1 MKNKIL
7 IAITFFSIS
16 YANAQSYFGYL
27 NDNYA
32 GVHSVINNP
41 ANIVDSRYRTD
52 INLVSFSGLLTND
65 YYGAKIGD
73 ALKSDYDFERDAKQ
87 YPTDSNNFL
96 VNIDVLGP
104 SFMFNL
110 NKKSSLALF
119 TRARSITHLSNISGK
134 ALNDINEDV
143 NEDYKVNNQNFSIAA
158 NAWGEFGVSY
168 ARILMD
174 KGRHFLKGGFSAKYL
189 YGAFT
194 GYAKANNVSIDYN
207 YDEVNE
213 ENSTTTTT
221 GYLETGNITSFDDF
235 DDPTENTGSGFGAD
249 LGFTYEY
256 RPDYEKYQYTNKEGG
271 KSYHKDQN
279 KYKFRLGIS
288 VTDIGSIKY
297 KDALVNVYDVN
308 DSYTN
313 AEYDADP
320 SFDNLYTKISETKSV
335 KFNLPTAIHLN
346 ADWRMN
352 KRFYLNLNT
361 DFSAVAAEN
370 KNSSYINN
378 NVSLTPRYEVKWL
391 SLYTPISYLE
401 YSGLQA
407 GFGFRAGPL
416 FVGSGSI
423 VSAMLSETKAIDVHL
438 GLKIPIY
445 QSKIKDIDFDGVN
458 DTDDS
463 CPDVAGPVE
472 NKGCPWGDADNDG
485 LTDNLD
491 KCPTEFGPTENNGCP
506 WTDKDGDKVLDK
518 DDSCPDVVGA
528 VENKGCPWG
537 DEDKDGVTDNLD
549 KCPAVFGEKDNN
561 GCPYTDKD
569 GDKVL
574 DKDDK
579 CPEVV
584 GTIENFGC
592 PVINTNVIKKL
603 NDYSKSVLFDS
614 GKATVKADS
623 YVTLD
628 AMAEIM
634 KEYEAT
640 NFSIEGHT
648 DNVGK
653 PESNLELSAERAL
666 AIKTYLISKGINA
679 NRLNSQGFGAAKP
692 ITSNKTT
699 AGKAANRR
707 VEIKVVQ

>member
-1 MKNKIL
+1 M
-7 IAITFFSIS
+7 

-41 ANIVDSRYRTD
+41 ANIVDTRYRAD
-52 INLVSFSGLLTND
+52 INLTSISGLLTND
-65 YYGAKIGD
+65 YYGAKFGD
-73 ALKSDYDFERDAKQ
+73 ILKSDYDFERDAKQ
-87 YPTDSNNFL
+87 YPTNSNNFL
-96 VNIDVLGP
+96 INADVLGP

-119 TRARSITHLSNISGK
+119 TRVRSITHLSNISGK
-134 ALNDINEDV
+134 ALNDIQDDINENYQV
-143 NEDYKVNNQNFSIAA
+143 SNQNFSIAA

-174 KGRHFLKGGFSAKYL
+174 KGQHFLKGGFSAKYL

-194 GYAKANNVSIDYN
+194 GFAKANNLNIAYN
-207 YDEVNE
+207 YTGDPNT
-213 ENSTTTTT
+213 STTSSS
-221 GYLETGNITSFDDF
+221 GNLEAGNITSLDNF

-249 LGFTYEY
+249 FGFTYEY
-256 RPDYEKYQYTNKEGG
+256 RPNYANHQYTNKEGG

-279 KYKFRLGIS
+279 KYKFRLGVS
-288 VTDIGSIKY
+288 VTDIGAINY
-297 KDALVNVYDVN
+297 KDAIVSTYNVNTTYTDAQYD
-308 DSYTN
+308 TN
-313 AEYDADP
+313 P
-320 SFDNLYTKISETKSV
+320 SFDNLYTKTSESKSV
-335 KFNLPTAIHLN
+335 KFKLPTAIHLN

-361 DFSAVAAEN
+361 DFSAVAAEDR
-370 KNSSYINN
+370 NSSYINN

-391 SLYTPISYLE
+391 SFYAPISYLE

-423 VSAMLSETKAIDVHL
+423 VSAMLSETKALDVHL

-445 QSKIKDIDFDGVN
+445 QSKIKDIDFDGI
-458 DTDDS
+458 DDKEDS
-463 CPDVAGPVE
+463 CPEVAGPTE
-472 NKGCPWGDADNDG
+472 NKGCPWGDADQDG

-491 KCPTEFGPTENNGCP
+491 KCINEFGPTENNGCP
-506 WTDKDGDKVLDK
+506 WPDKDGDKVLDK
-518 DDSCPDVVGA
+518 DDKCPDVVGPI
-528 VENKGCPWG
+528 ENKGCPWG

-549 KCPAVFGEKDNN
+549 NCPTLFGEKDNN

-579 CPEVV
+579 CPDVI
-584 GTIENFGC
+584 GTIENNGC
-592 PVINTNVIKKL
+592 PVIDTKVIKKL

-614 GKATVKADS
+614 GKATVKEDS

-640 NFSIEGHT
+640 NFSIEGYT

-653 PESNLELSAERAL
+653 PESNIELSAERAL
-666 AIKTYLISKGINA
+666 AIKTYLISKGINE

-692 ITSNKTT
+692 IASNKTT
-699 AGKAANRR
+699 AGKSANRR
-707 VEIKVVQ
+707 VEIKVIQ

>member
-7 IAITFFSIS
+7 FAIAFFSIC

-41 ANIVDSRYRTD
+41 ANIVDNRYRAD

-65 YYGAKIGD
+65 YYGAKFGD
-73 ALKSDYDFERDAKQ
+73 LLKSDYDFERDGKQ
-87 YPTDSNNFL
+87 YPSDANNFL
-96 VNIDVLGP
+96 INADILGP

-110 NKKSSLALF
+110 NKKSSLAIF

-134 ALNDINEDV
+134 ALNDIQEDIDE
-143 NEDYKVNNQNFSIAA
+143 NYQVNNQNFSIAA

-174 KGRHFLKGGFSAKYL
+174 KGEHFLKGGLSAKYL

-194 GYAKANNVSIDYN
+194 GYAKANNLNIAYN
-207 YDEVNE
+207 YTGDPATN
-213 ENSTTTTT
+213 TTSSS
-221 GYLETGNITSFDDF
+221 GNLEAGNITSLDNF

-256 RPDYEKYQYTNKEGG
+256 RPDHQKYKYTNKEGG
-271 KSYHKDQN
+271 TSYHKEQN
-279 KYKFRLGIS
+279 KYKFKIGVSI
-288 VTDIGSIKY
+288 TDIGAINY
-297 KDALVNVYDVN
+297 KDAIVSVYNVNTT
-308 DSYTN
+308 YTD
-313 AEYDADP
+313 AQYDADP
-320 SFDNLYTKISETKSV
+320 SFDNLYTKISESKSV
-335 KFNLPTAIHLN
+335 RFKLPTAIHLN

-361 DFSAVAAEN
+361 DFSAVAAED

-391 SLYTPISYLE
+391 SLYAPISYLE

-407 GFGFRAGPL
+407 GFGFRVGPL
-416 FVGSGSI
+416 FIGSGSI
-423 VSAMLSETKAIDVHL
+423 ISAMLSETQALDAHL

-445 QSKIKDIDFDGVN
+445 HSKIKGIDFDGIK
-458 DTDDS
+458 DIEDG

-491 KCPTEFGPTENNGCP
+491 KCINEFGPSENNGCP
-506 WTDKDGDKVLDK
+506 WPDTDSDKVLDK
-518 DDSCPDVVGA
+518 DDTCPNVAGP

-549 KCPAVFGEKDNN
+549 NCPTLFGEKDNN

-579 CPEVV
+579 CPDVV

-592 PVINTNVIKKL
+592 PVIDTKVIKKL

-614 GKATVKADS
+614 GKATVKTDS
-623 YVTLD
+623 YATLD

-640 NFSIEGHT
+640 NFSIEGYT
-648 DNVGK
+648 DNVGN
-653 PESNLELSAERAL
+653 PEKNLELSAERAL

-692 ITSNKTT
+692 IASNKTT
-699 AGKAANRR
+699 AGKSANRR

>member
-1 MKNKIL
+1 
-7 IAITFFSIS
+7 
-16 YANAQSYFGYL
+16 
-27 NDNYA
+27 
-32 GVHSVINNP
+32 
-41 ANIVDSRYRTD
+41 
-52 INLVSFSGLLTND
+52 
-65 YYGAKIGD
+65 
-73 ALKSDYDFERDAKQ
+73 
-87 YPTDSNNFL
+87 
-96 VNIDVLGP
+96 
-104 SFMFNL
+104 MFNL
-110 NKKSSLALF
+110 NTKSSLAVF

-134 ALNDINEDV
+134 ALNDIQEDINE
-143 NEDYKVNNQNFSIAA
+143 NYQVNNQNFSIAA
-158 NAWGEFGVSY
+158 NAWGEFGASY

-174 KGRHFLKGGFSAKYL
+174 KGQHFLKGGLSAKYL

-194 GYAKANNVSIDYN
+194 GYAKANNFNIAYN
-207 YDEVNE
+207 YTGDPNT
-213 ENSTTTTT
+213 STTTSS
-221 GYLETGNITSFDDF
+221 GNLEAGNITSLDNF

-256 RPDYEKYQYTNKEGG
+256 RPEHQKYKYTNKEGG
-271 KSYHKDQN
+271 TSYHKEQN
-279 KYKFRLGIS
+279 KYKFKLGFSI
-288 VTDIGSIKY
+288 TDIGAINY
-297 KDALVNVYDVN
+297 KDAIVNTYNVN
-308 DSYTN
+308 TSYTDT
-313 AEYDADP
+313 EYDTDP
-320 SFDNLYTKISETKSV
+320 SFDKLYTKISESKSV
-335 KFNLPTAIHLN
+335 KFKLPTAIHLN
-346 ADWRMN
+346 ADWSIT

-361 DFSAVAAEN
+361 DFSAVKAED

-407 GFGFRAGPL
+407 GFGFRVGPL

-423 VSAMLSETKAIDVHL
+423 ISAMLSETKALDAHL

-445 QSKIKDIDFDGVN
+445 QRKIKDIDFDGVDDIN
-458 DTDDS
+458 DS

-491 KCPTEFGPTENNGCP
+491 KCINEFGPTENNGCP
-506 WTDKDGDKVLDK
+506 WPDKDGDTVLDK
-518 DDSCPDVVGA
+518 DDTCPDVAGA

-549 KCPAVFGEKDNN
+549 KCPSVFGEKDNN

-579 CPEVV
+579 CPDVV

-653 PESNLELSAERAL
+653 PESNIELSAERAL
-666 AIKTYLISKGINA
+666 AIKTYLVSKGINQ
-679 NRLNSQGFGAAKP
+679 NRLSSQGFGAAKP
-692 ITSNKTT
+692 IASNKTT
-699 AGKAANRR
+699 AGKSANRR

>member
-7 IAITFFSIS
+7 FAIAFFSIC

-41 ANIVDSRYRTD
+41 ANIVDTRYRAD

-65 YYGAKIGD
+65 YYGAKFGD
-73 ALKSDYDFERDAKQ
+73 LLKSDYDFERDGKQ
-87 YPTDSNNFL
+87 YPSDANNFL
-96 VNIDVLGP
+96 INADILGP

-110 NKKSSLALF
+110 NKKSSLAIF

-134 ALNDINEDV
+134 ALNDIQEDIDE
-143 NEDYKVNNQNFSIAA
+143 NYQVNNQNFSIAA

-174 KGRHFLKGGFSAKYL
+174 KGEHFLKGGLSAKYL

-194 GYAKANNVSIDYN
+194 GYAKANNLNIAYN
-207 YDEVNE
+207 YTGDPAT
-213 ENSTTTTT
+213 STTSSS
-221 GYLETGNITSFDDF
+221 GNLEAGNITSLDNF

-256 RPDYEKYQYTNKEGG
+256 RPDHQKYKYTNKEGG
-271 KSYHKDQN
+271 TSYHKEQN
-279 KYKFRLGIS
+279 KYKFKIGVSI
-288 VTDIGSIKY
+288 TDIGAINY
-297 KDALVNVYDVN
+297 KDAIVSVYNVNTT
-308 DSYTN
+308 YTD
-313 AEYDADP
+313 AQYDADP
-320 SFDNLYTKISETKSV
+320 SFDNLYTKISESKSV
-335 KFNLPTAIHLN
+335 RFKLPTAIHLN

-361 DFSAVAAEN
+361 DFSAVAAED

-391 SLYTPISYLE
+391 SLYAPISYLE

-407 GFGFRAGPL
+407 GFGFRVGPL
-416 FVGSGSI
+416 FIGSGSI
-423 VSAMLSETKAIDVHL
+423 ISAMLSETQALDAHL

-445 QSKIKDIDFDGVN
+445 HSKIKDIDFDGIK
-458 DTDDS
+458 DIEDG

-491 KCPTEFGPTENNGCP
+491 KCINEFGPSENNGCP
-506 WTDKDGDKVLDK
+506 WPDTDSDKVLDK
-518 DDSCPDVVGA
+518 DDTCPNVAGP

-549 KCPAVFGEKDNN
+549 NCPTLFGEKDNN

-579 CPEVV
+579 CPDVV

-592 PVINTNVIKKL
+592 PVIDTKVIKKL

-614 GKATVKADS
+614 GKATVKTDS
-623 YVTLD
+623 YATLD

-640 NFSIEGHT
+640 NFSIEGYT
-648 DNVGK
+648 DNVGN
-653 PESNLELSAERAL
+653 PEKNLELSAERAL

-692 ITSNKTT
+692 IASNKTT
-699 AGKAANRR
+699 AGKSANRR

>member
-1 MKNKIL
+1 
-7 IAITFFSIS
+7 
-16 YANAQSYFGYL
+16 
-27 NDNYA
+27 
-32 GVHSVINNP
+32 
-41 ANIVDSRYRTD
+41 
-52 INLVSFSGLLTND
+52 
-65 YYGAKIGD
+65 
-73 ALKSDYDFERDAKQ
+73 
-87 YPTDSNNFL
+87 
-96 VNIDVLGP
+96 
-104 SFMFNL
+104 MFNL
-110 NKKSSLALF
+110 NKSSSLALF

-134 ALNDINEDV
+134 ALNDIQEDINENYEV
-143 NEDYKVNNQNFSIAA
+143 RNQNFSIAA
-158 NAWGEFGVSY
+158 NAWAEFGVSY

-174 KGRHFLKGGFSAKYL
+174 KGQHFLKGGLSAKYL
-189 YGAFT
+189 YGGFT
-194 GYAKANNVSIDYN
+194 GYAKGNNFNLKYDYFGN
-207 YDEVNE
+207 DATN
-213 ENSTTTTT
+213 TTTTS
-221 GYLETGNITSFDDF
+221 GNIETGNITSLDDF

-249 LGFTYEY
+249 LGFTFEY
-256 RPDYEKYQYTNKEGG
+256 RPDHQKYKYTNKEGG
-271 KSYHKDQN
+271 TSYHKEQN
-279 KYKFRLGIS
+279 KYKFKIGVSI
-288 VTDIGSIKY
+288 TDIGAINY
-297 KDALVNVYDVN
+297 KDAVVSVYN
-308 DSYTN
+308 ANTSYTD

-320 SFDNLYTKISETKSV
+320 SFDNLYTKISESKSV
-335 KFNLPTAIHLN
+335 RFKLPTAIHLN

-361 DFSAVAAEN
+361 DFSAVSAED

-391 SLYTPISYLE
+391 GLYVPISYLE

-407 GFGFRAGPL
+407 GFGFRVGPL

-423 VSAMLSETKAIDVHL
+423 VSAMLSETQALDAHL

-445 QSKIKDIDFDGVN
+445 QSRIKDIDFDGIN
-458 DTDDS
+458 DKDDN

-472 NKGCPWGDADNDG
+472 NKGCPCGDADNDG

-491 KCPTEFGPTENNGCP
+491 KCINEFGPSENNGCP

-518 DDSCPDVVGA
+518 DDTCPDVVGP

-549 KCPAVFGEKDNN
+549 KCPTVIGEKDNE

-579 CPEVV
+579 CPDVV
-584 GTIENFGC
+584 GTIENYGC
-592 PVINTNVIKKL
+592 PVIDTKVIKKL

-634 KEYEAT
+634 KEYEAN
-640 NFSIEGHT
+640 NFSIEGYT

-653 PESNLELSAERAL
+653 PESNIELSAERAL
-666 AIKTYLISKGINA
+666 AIKTYLISKGINE

-692 ITSNKTT
+692 IASNKTK
-699 AGKAANRR
+699 AGKSANRR

>member
-7 IAITFFSIS
+7 IVIAFFSIM

-41 ANIVDSRYRTD
+41 ANIVDTRYRAD
-52 INLVSFSGLLTND
+52 INLTSISGLLTND
-65 YYGAKIGD
+65 YYGAKFGD
-73 ALKSDYDFERDAKQ
+73 ILKSDYDFERDAKQ
-87 YPTDSNNFL
+87 YPTNSNNFL
-96 VNIDVLGP
+96 INADVLGP

-134 ALNDINEDV
+134 ALNDIQEDINENYQV
-143 NEDYKVNNQNFSIAA
+143 SNQNFSIAA

-174 KGRHFLKGGFSAKYL
+174 KGQHFLKGGFSAKYL

-194 GYAKANNVSIDYN
+194 GFAKANNLNIAYN
-207 YDEVNE
+207 YTGDPNT
-213 ENSTTTTT
+213 STTSSS
-221 GYLETGNITSFDDF
+221 GNLEAGNITSLDNF

-249 LGFTYEY
+249 FGFTYEY
-256 RPDYEKYQYTNKEGG
+256 RPNYANHQYTNKEGG

-279 KYKFRLGIS
+279 KYKFRLGVS
-288 VTDIGSIKY
+288 VTDIGAINY
-297 KDALVNVYDVN
+297 KDAIVSTYNVNTTYTDAQYD
-308 DSYTN
+308 TN
-313 AEYDADP
+313 P
-320 SFDNLYTKISETKSV
+320 SFDNLYTKTSESKSV
-335 KFNLPTAIHLN
+335 KFKLPTAIHLN

-361 DFSAVAAEN
+361 DFSAVAAEDR
-370 KNSSYINN
+370 NSSYINN

-391 SLYTPISYLE
+391 SFYAPISYLE

-423 VSAMLSETKAIDVHL
+423 VSAMLSETKALDVHL

-445 QSKIKDIDFDGVN
+445 QSKIKDIDFDGI
-458 DTDDS
+458 DDKEDS
-463 CPDVAGPVE
+463 CPEVAGPTE
-472 NKGCPWGDADNDG
+472 NKGCPWGDADQDG

-491 KCPTEFGPTENNGCP
+491 KCINEFGPTENNGCP
-506 WTDKDGDKVLDK
+506 WPDKDGDKVLDK
-518 DDSCPDVVGA
+518 DDKCPDVVGPI
-528 VENKGCPWG
+528 ENKGCPWG

-549 KCPAVFGEKDNN
+549 NCPTLFGEKDNN

-579 CPEVV
+579 CPDVI
-584 GTIENFGC
+584 GTIENNGC
-592 PVINTNVIKKL
+592 PVIDTKVIKKL

-614 GKATVKADS
+614 GKATVKEDS

-640 NFSIEGHT
+640 NFSIEGYT

-653 PESNLELSAERAL
+653 PESNIELSAERAL
-666 AIKTYLISKGINA
+666 AIKTYLISKGINE

-692 ITSNKTT
+692 IASNKTT
-699 AGKAANRR
+699 AGKSANRR
-707 VEIKVVQ
+707 VEIKVIQ

>member
-1 MKNKIL
+1 MKNKFL
-7 IAITFFSIS
+7 IVIVVLSIG

-41 ANIVDSRYRTD
+41 ANIVDSRFKTD
-52 INLVSFSGLLTND
+52 INLFSFSGLLTND
-65 YYGAKIGD
+65 YYGAKFGD
-73 ALKSDYDFERDAKQ
+73 LLKSDFDFERDGKQ
-87 YPTDSNNFL
+87 YPTNSNNFL
-96 VNIDVLGP
+96 INMDVLGP

-110 NKKSSLALF
+110 SKKSSLALF

-134 ALNDINEDV
+134 ALNDVQEDINENYQV
-143 NEDYKVNNQNFSIAA
+143 SNQNFSIAA
-158 NAWGEFGVSY
+158 NAWGEFGMSY

-174 KGRHFLKGGFSAKYL
+174 RGEHFLKGGFSAKYL

-194 GYAKANNVSIDYN
+194 GYAKANNINISYN
-207 YDEVNE
+207 YTGNP
-213 ENSTTTTT
+213 NTSTTSST
-221 GYLETGNITSFDDF
+221 GYLESGNLTSLDNF
-235 DDPTENTGSGFGAD
+235 DDPTENTGNGFGVD
-249 LGFTYEY
+249 FGFTYEY
-256 RPDYEKYQYTNKEGG
+256 RPDHQQYKYTNKEGG
-271 KSYHKDQN
+271 TSYHKNQN
-279 KYKFRLGIS
+279 KYKFRLGFS
-288 VTDIGSIKY
+288 VTDLGSINY
-297 KDALVNVYDVN
+297 KDAIVSTYNVNT
-308 DSYTN
+308 SYTD
-313 AEYDADP
+313 AQYDADP

-335 KFNLPTAIHLN
+335 KFKLPTAIHLN

-391 SLYTPISYLE
+391 SLYAPISYLE

-407 GFGFRAGPL
+407 GFGFRVGPL

-423 VSAMLSETKAIDVHL
+423 VSAMISETQAIDAHA

-445 QSKIKDIDFDGVN
+445 QGKVKDIDFDGIK
-458 DTDDS
+458 DKDDS

-491 KCPTEFGPTENNGCP
+491 KCPTEFGPTENKGCP

-518 DDSCPDVVGA
+518 DDKCPEVVGA
-528 VENKGCPWG
+528 IENKGCPWG

-549 KCPAVFGEKDNN
+549 NCPTVFGEKDNK

-579 CPEVV
+579 CPEIA
-584 GTIENFGC
+584 GTIENSGC
-592 PVINTNVIKKL
+592 PVIDTKIIKKL
-603 NDYSKSVLFDS
+603 NEYSKSVLFDS
-614 GKATVKADS
+614 GKATIKTDS
-623 YVTLD
+623 YLTLD
-628 AMAEIM
+628 AMSEIM

-653 PESNLELSAERAL
+653 PDGNLKLSADRAL
-666 AIKTYLISKGINA
+666 AIKNYLISKGINE
-679 NRLNSQGFGAAKP
+679 NRLKSEGFGASKP
-692 ITSNKTT
+692 IASNQTS
-699 AGKAANRR
+699 AGKSINRR
-707 VEIKVVQ
+707 VEIKVIQ

>member
-7 IAITFFSIS
+7 FAIAFFSIC

-41 ANIVDSRYRTD
+41 ANIVDTRYRAD
-52 INLVSFSGLLTND
+52 INLFSFSGLLTND
-65 YYGAKIGD
+65 YYGAKFGD
-73 ALKSDYDFERDAKQ
+73 LLKSDYDFERDGKQ
-87 YPTDSNNFL
+87 YPSDANNFL
-96 VNIDVLGP
+96 INADILGP

-110 NKKSSLALF
+110 NKKSSLAIF

-134 ALNDINEDV
+134 ALNDIQEDIDE
-143 NEDYKVNNQNFSIAA
+143 NYQVNNQNFSIAA

-174 KGRHFLKGGFSAKYL
+174 KGEHFLKGGLSAKYL

-194 GYAKANNVSIDYN
+194 GYAKANNLNIAYN
-207 YDEVNE
+207 YTGDPAT
-213 ENSTTTTT
+213 STTSSS
-221 GYLETGNITSFDDF
+221 GNLEAGNITSLDNF

-256 RPDYEKYQYTNKEGG
+256 RPDHQKYKYTNKEGG
-271 KSYHKDQN
+271 TSYHKEQN
-279 KYKFRLGIS
+279 KYKFKIGVSI
-288 VTDIGSIKY
+288 TDIGAINY
-297 KDALVNVYDVN
+297 KDAIVSVYNVNTT
-308 DSYTN
+308 YTD
-313 AEYDADP
+313 AQYDADP
-320 SFDNLYTKISETKSV
+320 SFDNLYTKISESKSV
-335 KFNLPTAIHLN
+335 RFKLPTAIHLN

-361 DFSAVAAEN
+361 DFSAVAAED

-391 SLYTPISYLE
+391 SLYAPISYLE

-407 GFGFRAGPL
+407 GFGFRVGPL
-416 FVGSGSI
+416 FIGSGSI
-423 VSAMLSETKAIDVHL
+423 ISAMLSETQALDAHL

-445 QSKIKDIDFDGVN
+445 HSKIKDIDFDGIK
-458 DTDDS
+458 DIEDG

-491 KCPTEFGPTENNGCP
+491 KCINEFGPSENNGCP
-506 WTDKDGDKVLDK
+506 WPDTDSDKVLDK
-518 DDSCPDVVGA
+518 DDTCPNVAGP

-549 KCPAVFGEKDNN
+549 NCPTLFGEKDNN

-579 CPEVV
+579 CPDVV

-592 PVINTNVIKKL
+592 PVIDTKVIKKL

-614 GKATVKADS
+614 GKATVKTDS
-623 YVTLD
+623 YATLD

-640 NFSIEGHT
+640 NFSIEGYT
-648 DNVGK
+648 DNVGN
-653 PESNLELSAERAL
+653 PEKNLELSAERAL

-692 ITSNKTT
+692 IASNKTT
-699 AGKAANRR
+699 AGKSANRR